1 MERENKFVLEWEER
15 EARRTRQGEGASAFL
30 AGEVAAGGG
39 TQLLQLGHSLGD
51 KKMPGSGVLTVLQL
65 PS

>member
-1 MERENKFVLEWEER
+1 MG
-15 EARRTRQGEGASAFL
+15 GEGGPQKETGERASAFL